1 MHSVLLCLA
10 MAVSAPAPS
19 DAVAMPKV
27 VDPRLKI
34 ELFAADPD
42 VATPTGIAVDA
53 RGRVLVVESHT
64 HFRPPGYE
72 GPPADRI
79 RMFEDTDGDGKAD
92 RITTFFEGTTWT
104 MNLGIHPDGS
114 VYVATR
120 GEIFR
125 LRDNDNDGRADERTP
140 IVHLET
146 QGDYPHNGLS
156 GFAFD
161 YDGTVY
167 FGLGENKGAEFKLI
181 GTDGSTASEL
191 EGGQVYRCRADG
203 TKLEMI
209 AFGFWNPFHVSLDSF
224 GRLFAVD
231 NDPDSLPP
239 CRLMHIV
246 PGGNYGYRYRNGRK
260 GVHPFTAWNGELPG
274 TLPMVAG
281 TGEAPSGVLAYE
293 SDQFP
298 AEYVGDLLATSW
310 GDHRIERFRLE
321 PRGASLR
328 SVASPLVTGDENFR
342 PVGIA
347 LAPDGSLYISDWVLK
362 SYEVHGKGRV
372 WHLSAADKPKQ
383 SRPKSPADAI
393 HAAHRPLREDA
404 ARQLAADAGAG
415 RPLLEKLA
423 AQDALPRTRALAIA
437 ALSNVQSFAAAER
450 ASVSDTTSEV
460 RAAAIRGL
468 PPGLISPALL
478 APEVPAEVRAEAM
491 RRPGNPAQVELLWR
505 AVADNDAF
513 VAQAAREGLARLR
526 AASAEAASTRS
537 SPVERLACL
546 LILRETRDPQGRS
559 ALPKLL
565 RDADAN
571 VRFAAVQWVGEERLS
586 QFRTGLADALAAGPA
601 SSRLFGGYL
610 AALER
615 LDGVVRTSDDE
626 WAGEQYIVRALEDPT
641 TSPEVR
647 RWALRMLRPDHPLL
661 SVDRLRQFV
670 ASGDAELQREAVR
683 TLRDCRHPD
692 RVALLSQIAADSQY
706 PLSLRAEAIVG
717 LSGDEPQSKSLLVS
731 LAVADEP
738 ALRDEALRSLRGS
751 SLDDAQRQSLS
762 KIAHDRPQSAELV
775 ERVTD
780 PSIVPKRPVADDL
793 PGWLHLIDGSDN
805 KADGDAAAGERIFFH
820 ARAGGC
826 SRCHQIAGRGERV
839 GPELTATAGT
849 LSRERL
855 IESIV
860 RPSKEIAP
868 HFSSWTIVTTSGKT
882 MMGMLVKEE
891 ATGEQTYA
899 DQKGELFRFKPG
911 EIESRQ
917 AQSVSIMPDGL
928 PQLLT
933 VQEFRDLLAFMR
945 SQQSPQP

>member
-19 DAVAMPKV
+19 DAIAMPKV

-34 ELFAADPD
+34 ELFAADPE
-42 VATPTGIAVDA
+42 VATPTGIAVDS

-140 IVHLET
+140 IVHLKT

-203 TKLEMI
+203 TRLEMI
-209 AFGFWNPFHVSLDSF
+209 SFGFWNPFHLAFDSF

-328 SVASPLVTGDENFR
+328 STASPVVTGDENFR

-362 SYEVHGKGRV
+362 SYEVHGKGRI
-372 WHLSAADKPKQ
+372 WHLSAAGKP
-383 SRPKSPADAI
+383 SSTRPQSPADAI

-404 ARQLAADAGAG
+404 ARHLAADVNAG

-423 AQDALPRTRALAIA
+423 AQDASPRTRALAIA

-450 ASVSDTTSEV
+450 ASVSDADSGV
-460 RAAAIRGL
+460 RAAVH
-468 PPGLISPALL
+468 S
-478 APEVPAEVRAEAM
+478 
-491 RRPGNPAQVELLWR
+491 
-505 AVADNDAF
+505 
-513 VAQAAREGLARLR
+513 
-526 AASAEAASTRS
+526 
-537 SPVERLACL
+537 
-546 LILRETRDPQGRS
+546 
-559 ALPKLL
+559 
-565 RDADAN
+565 
-571 VRFAAVQWVGEERLS
+571 
-586 QFRTGLADALAAGPA
+586 
-601 SSRLFGGYL
+601 
-610 AALER
+610 
-615 LDGVVRTSDDE
+615 
-626 WAGEQYIVRALEDPT
+626 
-641 TSPEVR
+641 
-647 RWALRMLRPDHPLL
+647 
-661 SVDRLRQFV
+661 
-670 ASGDAELQREAVR
+670 
-683 TLRDCRHPD
+683 
-692 RVALLSQIAADSQY
+692 
-706 PLSLRAEAIVG
+706 
-717 LSGDEPQSKSLLVS
+717 
-731 LAVADEP
+731 
-738 ALRDEALRSLRGS
+738 
-751 SLDDAQRQSLS
+751 
-762 KIAHDRPQSAELV
+762 
-775 ERVTD
+775 
-780 PSIVPKRPVADDL
+780 
-793 PGWLHLIDGSDN
+793 
-805 KADGDAAAGERIFFH
+805 
-820 ARAGGC
+820 
-826 SRCHQIAGRGERV
+826 
-839 GPELTATAGT
+839 
-849 LSRERL
+849 
-855 IESIV
+855 
-860 RPSKEIAP
+860 
-868 HFSSWTIVTTSGKT
+868 
-882 MMGMLVKEE
+882 
-891 ATGEQTYA
+891 
-899 DQKGELFRFKPG
+899 
-911 EIESRQ
+911 
-917 AQSVSIMPDGL
+917 
-928 PQLLT
+928 
-933 VQEFRDLLAFMR
+933 
-945 SQQSPQP
+945 

>member
-1 MHSVLLCLA
+1 MPGVLVLLSLLIG
-10 MAVSAPAPS
+10 APA
-19 DAVAMPKV
+19 DEIALPKV
-27 VDPRLKI
+27 LDPRLKI
-34 ELFAADPD
+34 ELFAGDPD
-42 VATPTGIAVDA
+42 VATPAGIAVDA
-53 RGRVLVVESHT
+53 QRRVLAVESHT

-140 IVHLET
+140 IVRLET
-146 QGDYPHNGLS
+146 KGDYPHNGLS

-191 EGGQVYRCRADG
+191 EGGQIYRCRADG
-203 TKLEMI
+203 TRLEMI
-209 AFGFWNPFHVSLDSF
+209 AFGFWNPFHLAFDTF

-298 AEYVGDLLATSW
+298 AEYVGDLLSTSW

-321 PRGASLR
+321 SRGASLR
-328 SVASPLVTGDENFR
+328 SAASPVVTGDENFR

-362 SYEVHGKGRV
+362 SYEVHGKGRI
-372 WHLSAADKPKQ
+372 WHLFAAEKPARK
-383 SRPKSPADAI
+383 RPEAPAEAI
-393 HAAHRPLREDA
+393 HAAHRPWREEA
-404 ARQLAADAGAG
+404 ARKLAADAKTG
-415 RPLLEKLA
+415 RPTLEKIA
-423 AQDALPRTRALAIA
+423 AEDSSARVRALAIA

-450 ASVSDTTSEV
+450 AAVFDPTDEV
-460 RAAAIRGL
+460 RAAAVRGL
-468 PPGLISPALL
+468 PPGLIPAALMTEESPAE
-478 APEVPAEVRAEAM
+478 ARAEAM
-491 RRPGNPAQVELLWR
+491 RRPGNPAQAEILWR

-513 VAQAAREGLARLR
+513 VAQAAREGLARLH
-526 AASAEAASTRS
+526 AASAEMASARS

-565 RDADAN
+565 RDSDAN
-571 VRFAAVQWVGEERLS
+571 VRFAAVQWVGEERLRA
-586 QFRTGLADALAAGPA
+586 FRGGLSDALAAGPA

-615 LDGVVRTSDDE
+615 LDGVVRTADDE
-626 WAGEQYIVRALEDPT
+626 WAGEQYIVRALEDPA

-661 SVDRLRQFV
+661 SIERLRQFV
-670 ASGDAELQREAVR
+670 TSGDAALQREAVR
-683 TLRDCRHPD
+683 TLRDSHHSD
-692 RVALLSQIAADSQY
+692 RLALLSQIAADAQY
-706 PLSLRAEAIVG
+706 PMSLRAEAIVG
-717 LSGDEPQSKSLLVS
+717 LSGDEAQTRAQLVS
-731 LAVADEP
+731 LVAIGEP
-738 ALRDEALRSLRGS
+738 ALRDEALRSLRGAPLS
-751 SLDDAQRQSLS
+751 DQEKATLAQVAR
-762 KIAHDRPQSAELV
+762 DRTSTAELV
-775 ERVTD
+775 ERVLN
-780 PSIVPKRPVADDL
+780 PGAAAKRPAPDDQE
-793 PGWLHLIDGSDN
+793 GWLALIGSPESDTQGN
-805 KADGDAAAGERIFFH
+805 AEAGERIFFH
-820 ARAGGC
+820 ARSAGC
-826 SRCHQIAGRGERV
+826 SRCHQIAGRGARV

-868 HFSSWTIVTTSGKT
+868 QFSAWTIHTTAGKT
-882 MMGMLVKEE
+882 LVGMLVKEE
-891 ATGEQTYA
+891 ATGEQTYS
-899 DQKGELFRFKPG
+899 DQKGDLFRFKPG

-917 AQSVSIMPDGL
+917 AQAVSIMPDGL

-933 VQEFRDLLAFMR
+933 VQEFRDLLAFLQ
-945 SQQSPQP
+945 SPQSPQP